1 MSAIITSADS
11 LKSLPIIR
19 SLGKKGIYITTADSR
34 SNALGAASKYS
45 KSFFQYPSP
54 AQTPL
59 EFINALQKYLKKHQ
73 QEVLIPIHSQ
83 DTYIIAE
90 YRQALQ
96 QFAKIP
102 VHDYSI
108 IKRVNDKGKLM
119 LAAEQLG
126 ILIPQT
132 YQPGDINEVHHI
144 ADIIDYPAVIKLRNT
159 SSSIGLSYAYCKE
172 ELISKFK
179 KTIEKFRLPQTDYPL
194 IQEYIEGDGCGVSV
208 LFNDGDLRAKFTHKR
223 LREYPISGGPSTY
236 RVSIR
241 DPKSE
246 DAAIKLLKH
255 FDWHGVAM
263 VEFKL
268 TKDNKPVLMEINPRF
283 WGSINQAIQS
293 GVDFPYLLYTMASEG
308 DVERVLNYKVGV
320 KTKNLLTDYVA
331 LMSYIKKTKNIRL
344 LKEFAALPHNDDI
357 ISLDDPVP
365 LFRFIR
371 RGIHEVCHP
380 RQDKLKFCN
389 NLSPALE

>member
-1 MSAIITSADS
+1 MSALITSADS

-19 SLGKKGIYITTADSR
+19 SLGEKEIYITTADSNT
-34 SNALGAASKYS
+34 NALGSASKYS
-45 KSFFQYPSP
+45 KNFFQYPSP

-59 EFINALQKYLKKHQ
+59 EFVNTLQTYLKKHKQ
-73 QEVLIPIHSQ
+73 GVLIPIHSQ

-90 YRQALQ
+90 YKQVLQ

-102 VHDYSI
+102 VHDHSI
-108 IKRVNDKGKLM
+108 IKYVNDKGKLM

-126 ILIPQT
+126 VPIPQT
-132 YQPGDINEVHHI
+132 YQPKEIDEIHHI
-144 ADIIDYPAVIKLRNT
+144 ANIIEYPAVIKLRNT

-179 KTIEKFRLPQTDYPL
+179 NTIEKFHLSQTDYPL

-208 LFNDGDLRAKFTHKR
+208 LFNEGDLRAKFTHKR

-236 RVSIR
+236 RISVKE
-241 DPKSE
+241 PTAE
-246 DAAIKLLKH
+246 DIAIKLLKH
-255 FDWHGVAM
+255 FNWHGVAM

-268 TKDNKPVLMEINPRF
+268 TKDNRPVLMEINPRF

-293 GVDFPYLLYTMASEG
+293 GVDFPYLLYTMALEG
-308 DVERVLNYKVGV
+308 DVERVLNYEVGV
-320 KTKNLLTDYVA
+320 KTKNLLLDYVA

-344 LKEFAALPHNDDI
+344 LKEFASLPHNDDI

-365 LFRFIR
+365 LFRFIQ
-371 RGIHEVCHP
+371 RGVHEIY
-380 RQDKLKFCN
+380 RKR
-389 NLSPALE
+389 

>member
-1 MSAIITSADS
+1 MNYYSMSAIITSADS

-19 SLGKKGIYITTADSR
+19 SLGEKGVYITTADYKPS
-34 SNALGAASKYS
+34 ALGAASKYS

-371 RGIHEVCHP
+371 RGIYEVCHP
-380 RQDKLKFCN
+380 R
-389 NLSPALE
+389 

>member
-1 MSAIITSADS
+1 MIKMSAIITSADS

-19 SLGKKGIYITTADSR
+19 SLGEKKVYVTTADSKP
-34 SNALGAASKYS
+34 NALGSASKYS
-45 KSFFQYPSP
+45 KNFFQYPSP
-54 AQTPL
+54 AQSPL
-59 EFINALQKYLKKHQ
+59 EFLDSLQTILKKH
-73 QEVLIPIHSQ
+73 EKGVLIPIHSL

-90 YRQALQ
+90 YKQALQ
-96 QFAKIP
+96 KFAEIP

-108 IKRVNDKGKLM
+108 IKCVNDKGKLM
-119 LAAEQLG
+119 LAAEELG
-126 ILIPQT
+126 IPIPQT
-132 YQPGDINEVHHI
+132 YQPNDVYAVHHV

-159 SSSIGLSYAYCKE
+159 ASSIGLSYAYSKE

-179 KTIEKFRLPQTDYPL
+179 NTIEQFHLPQIDYPL

-236 RVSIR
+236 RISIKE
-241 DPKSE
+241 PEVE
-246 DAAIKLLKH
+246 DLAIKLLEH
-255 FDWHGVAM
+255 FNWHGVAM

-293 GVDFPYLLYTMASEG
+293 GVDFPYLLYIMALEG
-308 DVERVLNYKVGV
+308 DVERVLNYKIGV
-320 KTKNLLTDYVA
+320 KTKNFLTDYVA
-331 LMSYIKKTKNIRL
+331 LMSYIKKTKNISL
-344 LKEFAALPHNDDI
+344 LKELVSLPHNDDI

-365 LFRFIR
+365 LFRFIQ
-371 RGIHEVCHP
+371 RGVSELY
-380 RQDKLKFCN
+380 RTR
-389 NLSPALE
+389 